1 MTGPVFPLKLELLD
15 DLGMWLSE
23 RLNKE
28 VLTRGLLL
36 GVNDLDLSRFA
47 LGGFTGSKPA
57 ENSFDFGLS
66 LIETFFLIPD
76 VVVVVVVV
84 VCGSLPR

>member
-1 MTGPVFPLKLELLD
+1 MWPN
-15 DLGMWLSE
+15 DL
-23 RLNKE
+23 LNKV

-47 LGGFTGSKPA
+47 RGGFTGSTLG

-66 LIETFFLIPD
+66 RIETFFFRPD
-76 VVVVVVVV
+76 TCGLENSISTVV
-84 VCGSLPR
+84 